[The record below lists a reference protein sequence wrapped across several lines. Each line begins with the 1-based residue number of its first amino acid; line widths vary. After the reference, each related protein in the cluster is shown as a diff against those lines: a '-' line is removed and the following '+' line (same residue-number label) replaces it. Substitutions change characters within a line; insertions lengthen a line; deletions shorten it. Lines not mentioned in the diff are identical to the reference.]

1 MRWFRN
7 ALVLVGAL
15 WIASA
20 GMALAAEG
28 DAVGMFDPNTGIWT
42 LTLPNGES
50 SAFYYGNPG
59 DVPMMGDWD
68 CQGGATVGMYRPS
81 NGFVY
86 VRNTNDF
93 GVADYDFFY
102 GNPGDVPV
110 AGDWD
115 GDGCTTLAIHR
126 GGSLY
131 VSNRLA
137 TGFAD
142 FVFAFGQ
149 PGHIPFSADFNGDGK
164 DSIGFFDPSTA
175 RVYWRDTLTAGQPTV
190 STFLGIPGDQ
200 LVAGDWGQGF
210 DTNAVVRGNVLY
222 FETPHGIQEFAVGG
236 RGTAVN
242 GKLSFT
248 STKATIAIMPI
259 GDSIT
264 EGNPGEYTYRFFL
277 YRELVGAGYPI
288 DLIGS
293 RNGVCCDGAPADPN
307 FDQDHQAW
315 SGATSDE
322 IAERVAQTEAT
333 YRPDIAILHVGTN
346 DIWGPPPPGVPGDD
360 PNSPNTSY
368 DIDVS
373 SANMVDLIASLRRS
387 NPDVDIVLSTL
398 IPCDLGLVCSERIP
412 ELNNMIRSLVKPLS
426 TDRSRIVLVDLDGVV
441 GVGDLVDGVHP
452 GRDGQAAMARVYDQA
467 VRGLIE
473 LQPLPLPDPIPL
485 PDPLPPRPVVGGTG
499 LVADVVERLSDV
511 SVKKRA
517 QHHVDEAEHAA
528 RLALR
533 DSRWEGD
540 RAAHVDVMNALSE
553 SAEQTELA
561 LDRLGGSH
569 DALTR
574 IESDLLGEVAAQA
587 GAEIADAAFAIG
599 RCNGL
604 CPDAEALL
612 AEAQAVY
619 ATGQNFASDGRTG
632 QAADHFSR
640 AWSTADKA
648 GSNAVA

>member
-7 ALVLVGAL
+7 ALVLAGAL

-20 GMALAAEG
+20 GMAFAAEG

-42 LTLPNGES
+42 LTLPNGDS

-59 DVPMMGDWD
+59 DMPMMGDWD
-68 CQGGATVGMYRPS
+68 CEGGATVGMYRPS

-110 AGDWD
+110 AGDWN

-149 PGHIPFSADFNGDGK
+149 PGHTPFSADFNGDGK

-210 DTNAVVRGNVLY
+210 DTNAVVRGNILY
-222 FETPHGIQEFAVGG
+222 FETPNGIQEFAVGG

-242 GKLSFT
+242 GKLSYT
-248 STKATIAIMPI
+248 SSNSTIAIMPV

-264 EGNPGEYTYRFFL
+264 EGNPGEYTYRYFL

-288 DLIGS
+288 DMIGS
-293 RNGVCCDGAPADPN
+293 RTGVCCDGAPADPN

-322 IAERVAQTEAT
+322 IAGRVRESEAR
-333 YRPDIAILHVGTN
+333 YRPGIAILHVGTN

-368 DIDVS
+368 DIDAS
-373 SANMVDLIASLRRS
+373 RANMLDLIASLRRS

-441 GVGDLVDGVHP
+441 GIDDLVDGVHP
-452 GRDGQAAMARVYDQA
+452 GRNGQAAMARAYDEA
-467 VRGLIE
+467 VRSLVTVRS
-473 LQPLPLPDPIPL
+473 LPLPDPIPL
-485 PDPLPPRPVVGGTG
+485 PDPLPPRP
-499 LVADVVERLSDV
+499 L
-511 SVKKRA
+511 
-517 QHHVDEAEHAA
+517 
-528 RLALR
+528 
-533 DSRWEGD
+533 
-540 RAAHVDVMNALSE
+540 
-553 SAEQTELA
+553 
-561 LDRLGGSH
+561 LGGP
-569 DALTR
+569 ALL
-574 IESDLLGEVAAQA
+574 SDLLDELESVDVGGRAQ
-587 GAEIADAAFAIG
+587 
-599 RCNGL
+599 RH
-604 CPDAEALL
+604 L
-612 AEAQAVY
+612 AEAKAAVTDALNDGGWDHNRAIQPSILRNMSGAIAQLEQALKRHSSQPLKSVEGRLLGEMQAQAEDQIIL
-619 ATGQNFASDGRTG
+619 ATGAIERCTSACAVAVDALKVAQDAYSAGVDAVAESSSVVAAEQFDRAWGLANRAE
-632 QAADHFSR
+632 QAAS
-640 AWSTADKA
+640 S
-648 GSNAVA
+648 

>member
-42 LTLPNGES
+42 LTLPNGDG

-373 SANMVDLIASLRRS
+373 RANMVDLIASLRRS